1 MKDSSSENKVYSPDM
16 QVYEFEGKTGLF
28 GTIASIVVGPV
39 RLIMRV
45 LGNIMVLPTRLMLS
59 YSEGLLIVSGILLFI
74 GAIDIIVYG
83 KWPLLVSQI
92 PALILALRLRAKSI
106 LLTKTIDV
114 KPEVQIDTKQVEELC
129 NSAIAEFDAII
140 GKDDSDD

>member
-59 YSEGLLIVSGILLFI
+59 YSEGLLIVSGMLLFI

-106 LLTKTIDV
+106 LLTKTIDI
-114 KPEVQIDTKQVEELC
+114 KSEVQIDTKQVEDLC
-129 NSAIAEFDAII
+129 NSAIVEFDAII

>member
-28 GTIASIVVGPV
+28 GTIASIVVGPI

-106 LLTKTIDV
+106 SLTKTIDV
-114 KPEVQIDTKQVEELC
+114 KPEVQIDTKQVEDLC
-129 NSAIAEFDAII
+129 NNAIAELDTII